1 MYTARTS
8 SENLLSTYRASLMG
22 LAMLGIMLHHFDKL
36 EGMHYTF
43 FPFDFAGPAV
53 LWWGV
58 EIFFFLSGLGCYHS
72 CCKSGAWV
80 FYKRRILRILP
91 AACIAGIC
99 KLCVMQAPLQWY
111 DIRYLLGI
119 NLWFIEAYFVY
130 ILLLPPFIRLLHA
143 PGHIRIPLLLLLLAV
158 LVFAADLAGN
168 VLPSGWVSR
177 FHEMITRSPAFI
189 LGAVWAYLY
198 SRKRDVLAMVAWPW
212 QMVIIAAGAGAYF
225 YLLDGPPQYHQG
237 PVNIIVILAFI
248 IPFVTYLLARLFAF
262 LSHYRLFAPIRS
274 FLSWMGL
281 LSLEL
286 YLVHEFIF
294 ERFAS
299 SSLSHL
305 PPLCFLL
312 ILFIISCLCA
322 WLLHVCARKLV
333 QIVAKF
339 ATHEV
344 KQA

>member
-1 MYTARTS
+1 
-8 SENLLSTYRASLMG
+8 MG

-72 CCKSGAWV
+72 CCKSGTWV

-91 AACIAGIC
+91 AALIAGIC
-99 KLCVMQAPLQWY
+99 KLCIMQAPLQWY

-130 ILLLPPFIRLLHA
+130 ILLLPLLIRVLHA
-143 PGHIRIPLLLLLLAV
+143 PNRVRLPLLCLLLAV
-158 LVFAADLAGN
+158 LMFAADLAGH
-168 VLPSGWVSR
+168 VFPAGWVSR
-177 FHEMITRSPAFI
+177 FHELITRSPAFI

-198 SRKRDVLAMVAWPW
+198 SRQRDVLAMVAWPW
-212 QMVIIAAGAGAYF
+212 QVVIIAAGSGAYF
-225 YLLDGPPQYHQG
+225 YLLEGAPQFHKGPG
-237 PVNIIVILAFI
+237 NIIVILAGI
-248 IPFVTYLLARLFAF
+248 IPFVTYLLARLFSA
-262 LSHYRLFAPIRS
+262 LSKYRLFSSVRS
-274 FLSWMGL
+274 FLAWMGM

-294 ERFAS
+294 AQLES
-299 SSLSHL
+299 SVLSHL

-312 ILFIISCLCA
+312 VLFLISCLSA
-322 WLLHVCARKLV
+322 WLLHVCARKSV
-333 QIVAKF
+333 QIIAKL
-339 ATHEV
+339 TSHEV
-344 KQA
+344 TRA